1 MRRFA
6 SLVLITLLTLG
17 WALPSW
23 ADKVATPLMFDNPG
37 LTAVLSIYKTTAE
50 TQADGAKALLKASR
64 SFYKPTPGFERLAL
78 FNSTDGARLAS
89 LTLWQ
94 DATSYEA
101 FQASLTTAGAED
113 YTKYYEKFVKE
124 RPGGSASLMEPPEPL
139 FTATLTLDQVSAPP
153 SLSPVSVGE
162 NALVQI
168 IGLRAKASDDQAILT
183 ATAQATLKDL
193 PSLYPAP
200 RAALLLSAT
209 DTPYLALL
217 ANWGYVTEF
226 GDISQLPPISIAA
239 LPLATAPDPSV
250 QGGDNQG
257 EDGKGDLAIS
267 PSPDALALPQQNQA
281 EAMPPEDWLALD
293 NHLYQLVKV
302 IAPKVN
308 KYEGGVD

>member
-1 MRRFA
+1 MELHRSTR
-6 SLVLITLLTLG
+6 SSGYLIH
-17 WALPSW
+17 
-23 ADKVATPLMFDNPG
+23 V
-37 LTAVLSIYKTTAE
+37 
-50 TQADGAKALLKASR
+50 
-64 SFYKPTPGFERLAL
+64 
-78 FNSTDGARLAS
+78 
-89 LTLWQ
+89 
-94 DATSYEA
+94 
-101 FQASLTTAGAED
+101 
-113 YTKYYEKFVKE
+113 
-124 RPGGSASLMEPPEPL
+124 
-139 FTATLTLDQVSAPP
+139 
-153 SLSPVSVGE
+153 
-162 NALVQI
+162 
-168 IGLRAKASDDQAILT
+168 
-183 ATAQATLKDL
+183 
-193 PSLYPAP
+193 
-200 RAALLLSAT
+200 
-209 DTPYLALL
+209 PYLALL